1 MKKQFEDKNHAAAFD
16 RYIDAMT
23 KLIMK
28 YGARVLKQIRENE
41 SFAAL
46 PSLKR
51 LRRKKMQARLE
62 LYWRKLNKS
71 KKQE

>member
-41 SFAAL
+41 SFVMPL
-46 PSLKR
+46 SFKW
-51 LRRKKMQARLE
+51 LRREGTRARLE
-62 LYWRKLNKS
+62 LYWKKTNKI
-71 KKQE
+71 ENEE